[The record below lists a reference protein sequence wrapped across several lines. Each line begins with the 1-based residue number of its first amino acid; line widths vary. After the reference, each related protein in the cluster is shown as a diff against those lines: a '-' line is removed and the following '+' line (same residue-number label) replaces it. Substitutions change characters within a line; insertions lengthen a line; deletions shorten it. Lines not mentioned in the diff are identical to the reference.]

1 MSKSMCVQ
9 VKQCQLRNK
18 PTFLAKIVT
27 NLKYGDQVTVENED
41 QSWAEVKSA
50 GKLKG
55 WVHISAL
62 SEKKII
68 LNPNSKDIKNAASG
82 DEIALAGKGFNEQVE
97 EKYKKN
103 NKKIDFSWVDKME
116 NIVVSQNEMVSFLR
130 QGGMK
135 VKGGE

>member
-9 VKQCQLRNK
+9 VKKCQLRNK
-18 PTFLAKIVT
+18 PTFLAKIVI

-50 GKLKG
+50 GKSKG

-68 LNPNSKDIKNAASG
+68 LNPNSKDIKNAASS

-116 NIVVSQNEMVSFLR
+116 NIVVSQDEMVSFLR

>member
-50 GKLKG
+50 GKSKG